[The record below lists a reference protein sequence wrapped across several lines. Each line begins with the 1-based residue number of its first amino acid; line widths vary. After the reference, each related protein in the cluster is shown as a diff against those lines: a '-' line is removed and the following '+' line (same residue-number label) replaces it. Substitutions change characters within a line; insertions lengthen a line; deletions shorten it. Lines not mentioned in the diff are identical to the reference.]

1 VLTGIYNNMRNKNET
16 TLLYCNTKMQND
28 YDLECDI
35 GHEKN
40 TELEVKKV
48 ANGIVHPLKKNV
60 KGVSALTGGVTD
72 SNFGFVEL
80 SLTKRVAPASFDMV
94 YQDWFRGPIKETDL
108 NSIKYID
115 EDVVFLGALNG
126 HYGHFILE
134 GLSRLWYFLNPENAH
149 LKAAYISEGSNEK
162 FISFFSLFGL
172 KDQDIIEIIE
182 PTRFRSVVIPEQSI
196 RLHDFY
202 HILYKKTIDRIKESV
217 TSGSSKKVFFSKQLS
232 KAGRAIG
239 ESVIENVFK
248 NNGYEIFYPERM
260 TPYETVCIIKG
271 CDNFVAS
278 SGTNIHNSI
287 FLDDKKSMVCLNRSE
302 HIHPIQIMIDRMR
315 GLNAAYIDVFVTSSA
330 ENFGDKPCFVAMTKY
345 LKKYFIDKEMIFST
359 SQNHIISFLYFLKY
373 LTFPFYITLVKIK
386 SSIIHK

>member
-1 VLTGIYNNMRNKNET
+1 MRKKNEA
-16 TLLYCNTKMQND
+16 TLLYCNKKMQND
-28 YDLECDI
+28 FKFVDHLEYER
-35 GHEKN
+35 H
-40 TELEVKKV
+40 TELEVKKI
-48 ANGIVHPLKKNV
+48 ANGIVHPLRKNV
-60 KGVSALTGGVTD
+60 KGVFALTGGVTD
-72 SNFGFVEL
+72 SNFGFLEL
-80 SLTKRVAPASFDMV
+80 SLTKRVTPASFVMV

-108 NSIKYID
+108 NSIKYVD

-134 GLSRLWYFLNPENAH
+134 GLSRLWYFLNPKNAH
-149 LKAAYISEGSNEK
+149 LKAVYISEGSNER

-217 TSGSSKKVFFSKQLS
+217 ASGSSKKVFFSKQLS
-232 KAGRAIG
+232 KGGRAIG

-248 NNGYEIFYPERM
+248 KNGYEIFHPERM
-260 TPYETVCIIKG
+260 TPYETVCIVKG
-271 CDNFVAS
+271 CDEFVAS

-287 FLDDKKSMVCLNRSE
+287 FLNDQKSVICLNRSE

-315 GLNAAYIDVFVTSSA
+315 GLNATYIDVFVTSSA
-330 ENFGDKPCFVAMTKY
+330 ENFGNKPCFVAMTKY

-359 SQNHIISFLYFLKY
+359 SQNHIISFLYLLKY
-373 LTFPFYITLVKIK
+373 LVFPFHLTLFKIK
-386 SSIIHK
+386 RSINNVFKSLAPP

>member
-1 VLTGIYNNMRNKNET
+1 MRKKNEA
-16 TLLYCNTKMQND
+16 TLLYCNKKMQND
-28 YDLECDI
+28 FKFVDHLEYER
-35 GHEKN
+35 H
-40 TELEVKKV
+40 TELEVKKI
-48 ANGIVHPLKKNV
+48 ANGIVHPLRKNV

-72 SNFGFVEL
+72 SNFGFLEL
-80 SLTKRVAPASFDMV
+80 SLTKRVTPASFVMV

-108 NSIKYID
+108 NSIKYVD

-134 GLSRLWYFLNPENAH
+134 GLSRLWYFLNPKNAH
-149 LKAAYISEGSNEK
+149 LKAVYISEGSNER

-217 TSGSSKKVFFSKQLS
+217 ASGSSKKVFFSKQLS
-232 KAGRAIG
+232 KGGRAIG

-248 NNGYEIFYPERM
+248 KNGYEIFHPERM
-260 TPYETVCIIKG
+260 TPYETVCIVKG
-271 CDNFVAS
+271 CDEFVAS

-287 FLDDKKSMVCLNRSE
+287 FLNDQKSVICLNRSE

-315 GLNAAYIDVFVTSSA
+315 GLNATYIDVFVTSSA
-330 ENFGDKPCFVAMTKY
+330 ENFGNKPCFVAMTKY

-359 SQNHIISFLYFLKY
+359 SQNHIISFLYLLKY
-373 LTFPFYITLVKIK
+373 LVFPFHLTLFKIK
-386 SSIIHK
+386 RSINNVFKSLAPP

>member
-1 VLTGIYNNMRNKNET
+1 
-16 TLLYCNTKMQND
+16 
-28 YDLECDI
+28 
-35 GHEKN
+35 
-40 TELEVKKV
+40 
-48 ANGIVHPLKKNV
+48 
-60 KGVSALTGGVTD
+60 
-72 SNFGFVEL
+72 
-80 SLTKRVAPASFDMV
+80 
-94 YQDWFRGPIKETDL
+94 
-108 NSIKYID
+108 
-115 EDVVFLGALNG
+115 LGALNG

-149 LKAAYISEGSNEK
+149 LKAVYISEGSNEK
-162 FISFFSLFGL
+162 FMSFFGLFGL

-182 PTRFRSVVIPEQSI
+182 PIRFRSVIIPEQSI
-196 RLHDFY
+196 RLHDYY

-248 NNGYEIFYPERM
+248 NNGYEIFYPEKM
-260 TPYETVCIIKG
+260 TPYETVSIIKG

-315 GLNAAYIDVFVTSSA
+315 GLNATYIDVFVTSSA

-345 LKKYFIDKEMIFST
+345 LKKYFIDKEMIFSS
-359 SQNHIISFLYFLKY
+359 SQNHIISSLYLLKY
-373 LTFPFYITLVKIK
+373 LSFPFYITLLKIK
-386 SSIIHK
+386 SSINSAFK